1 MNAAD
6 IAVLVWLCFMVV
18 ASCIACS
25 TIYQYISN
33 KPPIDQ
39 TIIDLI
45 YQDCFASIPLFT
57 LSLSVILMTC
67 LNSQDQA
74 LSFPLGLVFANVI
87 YFFVGFISVL
97 MAISSFLRFL
107 SFLYVSEEAGL
118 QLLGPDDNAIL
129 LIRCSSIIIT
139 LFTMMFGQA
148 VLNTYPPVLAQ
159 LLGLPNTSFSKL
171 IQSDP
176 GFFTYFVLPIVAIV
190 LNCSVTIVSKGH
202 FNWYGSFFKIIYC

>member
-57 LSLSVILMTC
+57 LSMSGILMTC
-67 LNSQDQA
+67 LNSQEQA

-87 YFFVGFISVL
+87 YFLASEE
-97 MAISSFLRFL
+97 SSFMTG
-107 SFLYVSEEAGL
+107 SIVTADGGY
-118 QLLGPDDNAIL
+118 
-129 LIRCSSIIIT
+129 LIK
-139 LFTMMFGQA
+139 
-148 VLNTYPPVLAQ
+148 N
-159 LLGLPNTSFSKL
+159 
-171 IQSDP
+171 
-176 GFFTYFVLPIVAIV
+176 
-190 LNCSVTIVSKGH
+190 
-202 FNWYGSFFKIIYC
+202 